1 MPGPSRRVA
10 TSLDS
15 GAGAATGLGIG
26 DGKYRGSLLLKDV
39 VMSGDVTVGS
49 VTLGAL
55 SKTAYTP
62 PPATVIAATTVT
74 ARDHLLGGGWYW
86 VLIVFEQSLGSRRL
100 RRLRL

>member
-10 TSLDS
+10 TSRDC
-15 GAGAATGLGIG
+15 GAATSAGLGIG

-49 VTLGAL
+49 VTIGAL

-62 PPATVIAATTVT
+62 PPTTIIAAMAVIA
-74 ARDHLLGGGWYW
+74 RDRLPGGG
-86 VLIVFEQSLGSRRL
+86 R
-100 RRLRL
+100 